1 MNLSSVRTSTLVVF
15 FASALVLSVSGI
27 ARSAELLRLSES
39 QLDKVTAGF
48 LAIGVAADAHAVS
61 AAGDT
66 FTNAVTQTNV
76 NVGQPQDDGYIYTT
90 GNGQASATAI
100 GQAVQTGVG
109 GGFDTNQD
117 VISVDLNLTN
127 VTVAVSPR
135 APEQTAQRIEADQRR
150 QQQISDQQTAQD
162 QRRQERRDSQTAADS
177 QSQQQLERLTD
188 RYSSQDQRIAER
200 RDRLDNRL
208 ESRLSRR
215 DQRILERQIRADERH
230 RAVAANQGIP
240 PTLLQHQVLEITVVT
255 RTAVQ

>member
-117 VISVDLNLTN
+117 VVSVDLNLTN

-135 APEQTAQRIEADQRR
+135 APERTAQRIEADQRR
-150 QQQISDQQTAQD
+150 QQQISDQRTAQD
-162 QRRQERRDSQTAADS
+162 QRRQERRDSQTADS

-200 RDRLDNRL
+200 RDRQDNRL

-230 RAVAANQGIP
+230 RAVAASQGIQ

>member
-117 VISVDLNLTN
+117 VVSVDLNLTN

-135 APEQTAQRIEADQRR
+135 APERTAQRFEADQRR
-150 QQQISDQQTAQD
+150 QQQISDQRTAQD
-162 QRRQERRDSQTAADS
+162 QRRQERRDSQTADS

-200 RDRLDNRL
+200 RDRQDNRL

>member
-117 VISVDLNLTN
+117 VVSVDLNLTN

-135 APEQTAQRIEADQRR
+135 APERTAQRIEADQRR
-150 QQQISDQQTAQD
+150 QQQISDQRTAQD
-162 QRRQERRDSQTAADS
+162 QRRQERRDSQTADS

-200 RDRLDNRL
+200 RDRQDNRL

-230 RAVAANQGIP
+230 RVVAANQGIP

>member
-1 MNLSSVRTSTLVVF
+1 MNLSKVRTSALVVLI
-15 FASALVLSVSGI
+15 ASTLALSVTGI
-27 ARSAELLRLSES
+27 ASSAELVRLSDS
-39 QLDKVTAGF
+39 QLDKVTAGY
-48 LAIGVAADAHAVS
+48 LAISVAADAHAVS

-76 NVGQPQDDGYIYTT
+76 NVGQPQDDGYVYTT

-100 GQAVQTGVG
+100 GQAVLTAVG

-117 VISVDLNLTN
+117 VVSFDVNLAN

-135 APEQTAQRIEADQRR
+135 APERTAQRIQADQLR
-150 QQQISDQQTAQD
+150 QEQISDQRAAQD
-162 QRRQERRDSQTAADS
+162 QRRQERLDSQTANS
-177 QSQQQLERLTD
+177 QSPQQLERLTD
-188 RYSSQDQRIAER
+188 RYSNQDQRIAER
-200 RDRLDNRL
+200 RDRQDDRL
-208 ESRLSRR
+208 ATRLSRR

-230 RAVAANQGIP
+230 RAVAASQGIQ